1 MFLLLL
7 SVGLVGWLVSV
18 LLGDGGVSWG
28 RALFLEPVEEEEEAP
43 SLAAFAARILAKR
56 SFLDRVADLD
66 MVWVRPPTMFS
77 MVTTR

>member
-1 MFLLLL
+1 MFLL
-7 SVGLVGWLVSV
+7 SVGSVGWLVSV
-18 LLGDGGVSWG
+18 LLDDGGVSCG

-66 MVWVRPPTMFS
+66 MVVGASRDRTFLFL
-77 MVTTR
+77 